1 MLGSVTDAMQ
11 NFMRRSFGQLGVATA
26 RRQRGHEKGDGE
38 HLASD
43 PLRGHVKL
51 PAGQNQRL
59 NTADTN
65 GRDFKKLH
73 RIRAGRHLFREAV
86 QENTMRIRLPG
97 TIKADLPFSDAVWAG
112 NTLYLSGHI
121 GLDPETSKP
130 PTQASTEARLV
141 LDAMQNTLAAA
152 GLRMSD
158 LVSLQIFCSD
168 VGLFSEFN
176 AVYRTYFADGEYPAR
191 AFLGSGRLLFDA
203 RFEVQGI
210 AVKSA

>member
-1 MLGSVTDAMQ
+1 
-11 NFMRRSFGQLGVATA
+11 
-26 RRQRGHEKGDGE
+26 
-38 HLASD
+38 
-43 PLRGHVKL
+43 
-51 PAGQNQRL
+51 
-59 NTADTN
+59 
-65 GRDFKKLH
+65 
-73 RIRAGRHLFREAV
+73 
-86 QENTMRIRLPG
+86 MRIRLPG

-121 GLDPETSKP
+121 GLDPKKGKP
-130 PTQASTEARLV
+130 PASVEEEAKLV
-141 LDAMQNTLAAA
+141 LDGLRNTLEAA
-152 GLRMSD
+152 GLKMSD

-210 AVKSA
+210 AVKGA